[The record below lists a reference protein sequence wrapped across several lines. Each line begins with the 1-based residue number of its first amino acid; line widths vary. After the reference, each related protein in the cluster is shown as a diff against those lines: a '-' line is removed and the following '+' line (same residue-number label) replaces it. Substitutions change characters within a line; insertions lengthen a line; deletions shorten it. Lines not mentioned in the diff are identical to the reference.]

1 MIAGTIKLKPGKE
14 SSVKRKHPWIF
25 SGAIDNKTKNIRTGD
40 WVKVIDSKNNPL
52 GIGYYSDSSIAV
64 KLIHFGF
71 EENENICL
79 EQNIKAAIEFRK
91 ILFSEQNSTNAYRL
105 IFAESDS
112 IPGLIVD
119 FYNNTVVIQAH
130 TEAIHNKINFISEC
144 ISKNIPNVECIYD
157 KSASKLKLNTED
169 KIVFGNKIC
178 DTITENGLKFYV
190 DIPNGQKTGF
200 FIDQRDNRR
209 IVRDYSKDKNVL
221 NLFAYTGGFS
231 VYALAGGAKHVDSID
246 ISENTVEI
254 TERNIK
260 LNSFEK
266 SHNSICSDAFE
277 YLEKC
282 TKNYDLIIIDPP
294 AFAKKSNVTNNAL
307 RAYKRINLM
316 AMQKI
321 EKNGLIFTF
330 SCSQYITR
338 ELFTSAIRSA
348 AIESG
353 RNVKIL
359 GILSQP
365 SDHPVSAF
373 VPETEYLKGLI
384 LRVE

>member
-14 SSVKRKHPWIF
+14 TSVKRKHPWIF

-71 EENENICL
+71 EENEDFCL
-79 EQNIKAAIEFRK
+79 EQNINLAIEFRK
-91 ILFSEQNSTNAYRL
+91 ILFSKQNSTNAYRL
-105 IFAESDS
+105 IFAESDN
-112 IPGLIVD
+112 IPGLIAD

-130 TEAIHNKINFISEC
+130 TVAIHNKINFISEC
-144 ISKNIPNVECIYD
+144 IINNIPDVECIYD

-190 DIPNGQKTGF
+190 DIPYGQKTGF

-209 IVRDYSKDKNVL
+209 IVRDFSKDKNVL

-231 VYALAGGAKHVDSID
+231 VYALSGGAKHVDSID
-246 ISENTVEI
+246 ISENAVEI

-260 LNSFEK
+260 LNGFEK

-277 YLEKC
+277 YMEKC

-330 SCSQYITR
+330 SCSQYINR

-365 SDHPVSAF
+365 LDHPISAF

-384 LRVE
+384 LKVE

>member
-1 MIAGTIKLKPGKE
+1 MIAGTIKLKPGKD

-52 GIGYYSDSSIAV
+52 GVGYYSDSSIAI

-71 EENENICL
+71 EENEDFCL

-91 ILFSEQNSTNAYRL
+91 ILFSEQKNTNAYRL

-112 IPGLIVD
+112 IPGLIAD
-119 FYNNTVVIQAH
+119 FYNNTVVIQAQ
-130 TEAIHNKINFISEC
+130 TEAIHNKIDFISEC
-144 ISKNIPNVECIYD
+144 IIKYIPDVECIYD
-157 KSASKLKLNTED
+157 KSASKLKLNTVD
-169 KIVFGNKIC
+169 KIVYGNKISEN
-178 DTITENGLKFYV
+178 ITENGLKFYV

-209 IVRDYSKDKNVL
+209 IVKDFSKDKNVL

-246 ISENTVEI
+246 ISENAVDI

-260 LNSFEK
+260 LNGFENN
-266 SHNSICSDAFE
+266 HNSICSDAFE
-277 YLEKC
+277 YLQTC

-321 EKNGLIFTF
+321 QKNGLIFTF

-365 SDHPVSAF
+365 LDHPISTF

-384 LRVE
+384 LSVK